1 MMQFVVDWEVW
12 GSRLVYTGVTLAVAY
27 AVGHVLNLFVV
38 RLMHVAAK
46 TEGEWDDIIVTE
58 IKRRVPFWA
67 LLVGVWYALRFWDL
81 VDETHTLILQGLV
94 VVAGLSASWTSAT
107 IVSRLI
113 RAFSSDS
120 SSAVPVTGLTQNVAR
135 ILVMVIGSLIILNEV
150 GIEVTPLLTVL
161 GVGGL
166 AVGLA
171 LQDPLSNLFSGL
183 FISLSGQIRVGDFVE
198 LEDGRSGQ
206 VVDFDWRSTRLQLLQ
221 NNVVIVP
228 NNRLAQAIV
237 TNYNQPQQEM
247 SIVMQVGVDYASD
260 LEHVERVTKEVAA
273 SVLREVEGGVAAF
286 EPLIRFHTFAD
297 SSINF
302 AVILRG
308 HQFTDQFLLKHEFVK
323 RLHARY
329 DREGIN
335 IPFPIRTLASRE
347 PIPVSVVPSKGEE

>member
-1 MMQFVVDWEVW
+1 MDFAVDWEGW
-12 GSRLVYTGVTLAVAY
+12 GRPATYTLLTLGVAY
-27 AVGHVLNLFVV
+27 VAGHVLKLFVA
-38 RLMHVAAK
+38 RLMKLAAK
-46 TEGEWDDIIVTE
+46 TPGEWDDIVVYE
-58 IKRRVPFWA
+58 IKRRVPFWM
-67 LLVGVWYALRFWDL
+67 LLGGAWYSLQFWDL
-81 VDETHTLILQGLV
+81 TDETHLLAVRGLV
-94 VVAGLSASWTSAT
+94 IGAGLSVSWTAAT
-107 IVSRLI
+107 ISSRVI
-113 RAFSSDS
+113 RTLSSDGAS
-120 SSAVPVTGLTQNVAR
+120 GVPVTGLTQNVAR
-135 ILVMVIGSLIILNEV
+135 IVVMVLGSMIVANEV

-198 LEDGRSGQ
+198 LEDGRSGHI
-206 VVDFDWRSTRLQLLQ
+206 VDFDWRSTRLQLLQ

-237 TNYNQPQQEM
+237 TNYDLPQQEM
-247 SIVMQVGVDYASD
+247 SIVLQVGVDYASD
-260 LEHVERVTKEVAA
+260 LEHVERVTKDVATT
-273 SVLREVEGGVAAF
+273 VLQEVEGGVPTF
-286 EPLIRFHTFAD
+286 EPLVRFHTFAD

-308 HQFTDQFLLKHEFVK
+308 HKFTDQFLLKHEFVK

-329 DREGIN
+329 DKEGIS

-347 PIPVSVVPSKGEE
+347 PIPVSVVEPRGKE

>member
-1 MMQFVVDWEVW
+1 LF
-12 GSRLVYTGVTLAVAY
+12 TGLTLGVAY
-27 AVGHVLNLFVV
+27 VVGHVLNLFVA

-46 TEGEWDDIIVTE
+46 TPGEWDDIIVTE
-58 IKRRVPFWA
+58 IKRRVPFWM
-67 LLVGVWYALRFWDL
+67 LLVGVWYALRFWELAEQTQVL
-81 VDETHTLILQGLV
+81 VVQALV
-94 VVAGLSASWTSAT
+94 VVAGLSVSWTVAT

-113 RAFSSDS
+113 RAFSSEGTS
-120 SSAVPVTGLTQNVAR
+120 TVPVTGLTQNVAR
-135 ILVMVIGSLIILNEV
+135 IVVMVLGSLIILNEV

-198 LEDGRSGQ
+198 LEDGRSGHI
-206 VVDFDWRSTRLQLLQ
+206 VDFDWRSTRLQLLQ

-237 TNYNQPQQEM
+237 TNYDQPQQEM
-247 SIVMQVGVDYASD
+247 SVVMQVGVDYASD
-260 LEHVERVTKEVAA
+260 LEHVERVTKEVAGE
-273 SVLREVEGGVAAF
+273 VLRGVEGGVATF
-286 EPLIRFHTFAD
+286 EPLVRFHTFAD

-302 AVILRG
+302 SVILRSK
-308 HQFTDQFLLKHEFVK
+308 QFTDQFLLKHEFVK

-335 IPFPIRTLASRE
+335 IPFPIRTLAARD
-347 PIPVSVVPSKGEE
+347 PIPVIAVQPKVRE